1 MKLALRLIAVGI
13 VVLASLLYAG
23 AVQIGA
29 RNAAISSYLVGQ
41 DAVRLVERLDDVSA
55 AVATYYPSGKPD
67 ADRDSVQAIG
77 TALGRVD
84 ADAQASGLNDGIT
97 EPQIARLRR
106 AWSAA
111 LTRSPDPQLVR
122 STNEAMR
129 ESYQR
134 VGAIA
139 VMRGSA
145 TMADGALAEA
155 SLQALPVA
163 NAQFA
168 RLASILASAD
178 PANAVDDRFSR
189 NALVAIYADART
201 ARDVALDPRWFEGL
215 PDVVRAQADTTR
227 AATDAFLDLF
237 RAHISRGDAIRARAQ
252 LLAPV
257 TDASAKLAALEATL
271 LPLLDHRLAD
281 AEERARNEIALIV
294 GLLAAIIAVVALL
307 SLQVVRS
314 QIRSRRARAA
324 FQHQALH
331 DALTGLPNRRA
342 FTQAAAK
349 AVAAW
354 TPVNDRTS
362 WIISIDLDYF
372 KEVNDRYGH
381 QAGDEFL
388 VAASQRLHGATPL
401 GDVVA
406 RVGGDEF
413 AVLVHH
419 YDPDSTHAL
428 TVGEGICE
436 AFREPI
442 RLEGVEHRLA
452 ASVGIVAVDALHETV
467 DSLLRDAD
475 IAMYTAKEAGGDRVV
490 VFDEVLRQKIVDRA
504 ELASDLRAALARNA
518 GPRVVFQPILALDD
532 RTCHG
537 FEALV
542 RWRHPVRG
550 EIGASLLID
559 VAQEARLI
567 VPLGSRIVHEVCRHL
582 SEWREAGLSLDA
594 LSVHVNISP
603 MEAAHEGTY
612 ASIADAMAMWK
623 IPSQTLVI
631 EMTETASID
640 SMDTAG
646 RFMANLQTMGLRVC
660 LDDFGTGYSSLRHLN
675 DFQIDAIKIDRSFVV
690 SAANDP
696 AKIPIVAGI
705 IALARGLNAEVIA
718 EGIETIEQRELIS
731 DLGCRLV
738 QGYLFA
744 RPMSADDAF
753 RFAQRTIA
761 PAEKI
766 S

>member
-1 MKLALRLIAVGI
+1 VKLALRLIAVGI

-23 AVQIGA
+23 AVQIGT
-29 RNAAISSYLVGQ
+29 RNAEIASYAVGG

-55 AVATYYPSGKPD
+55 ALAAYYPGGKRSALRD
-67 ADRDSVQAIG
+67 AAKPVEE
-77 TALGRVD
+77 ALARVD
-84 ADAQASGLNDGIT
+84 REAKTSALSDGVSLAQIEGL
-97 EPQIARLRR
+97 ER
-106 AWSAA
+106 AWSSEGS
-111 LTRSPDPQLVR
+111 SPNAGLVR
-122 STNEAMR
+122 ATNEAMR

-134 VGAIA
+134 VGTIA

-145 TMADGALAEA
+145 TTADGRLAEA
-155 SLQALPVA
+155 SLQALPAA

-168 RLASILASAD
+168 RLASTLA
-178 PANAVDDRFSR
+178 AVDPTSSGNDRFSR
-189 NALVAIYADART
+189 AAFAAIYADARAT
-201 ARDVALDPRWFEGL
+201 RDVALEPRWFEGL
-215 PDVVRAQADTTR
+215 PTVVRVQADEART
-227 AATDAFLDLF
+227 ATGSFLDLF
-237 RAHISRGDAIRARAQ
+237 RTHVAHGDVIRKRS
-252 LLAPV
+252 LLLPPV
-257 TDASAKLAALEATL
+257 TDAAAQLAALEATL
-271 LPLLDHRLAD
+271 LPLLDHRLSD
-281 AEERARNEIALIV
+281 AAERARDEIALII
-294 GLLAAIIAVVALL
+294 GLLAAIIAVVGLL

-349 AVAAW
+349 AVAGW
-354 TPVNDRTS
+354 TPVNDRTN

-388 VAASQRLHGATPL
+388 VAASRRLHGATPL
-401 GDVVA
+401 GDMVA

-419 YDPDSTHAL
+419 YDPDSAHAL
-428 TVGEGICE
+428 TVGEAICD
-436 AFREPI
+436 AFKEPI

-504 ELASDLRAALARNA
+504 ELASDLRAALARDA

-567 VPLGSRIVHEVCRHL
+567 VPLGRRIVHEVCRHL
-582 SEWREAGLSLDA
+582 SEWREAGLSLDT
-594 LSVHVNISP
+594 LSIHVNISP
-603 MEAAHEGTY
+603 MEAAHDGTY
-612 ASIADAMAMWK
+612 ASIAEAMQTFD
-623 IPSQTLVI
+623 IPVQTLVI

-640 SMDTAG
+640 SMDTAA
-646 RFMANLQTMGLRVC
+646 RFMANLHAMGLRVC

-718 EGIETIEQRELIS
+718 EGIETIEQRELIN
-731 DLGCRLV
+731 DLGCHLV

-761 PAEKI
+761 SVAKI

>member
-23 AVQIGA
+23 AVQIGT
-29 RNAAISSYLVGQ
+29 RNAEIGSYLVGQ
-41 DAVRLVERLDDVSA
+41 SAVRLVERLDDVSA
-55 AVATYYPSGKPD
+55 ALVAYD
-67 ADRDSVQAIG
+67 AGGRAAVDRDSAESIEA
-77 TALGRVD
+77 ALARVD
-84 ADAQASGLNDGIT
+84 QDAQTNGLNDGVS

-106 AWSAA
+106 DWAA
-111 LTRSPDPQLVR
+111 AETRAPDPTLVR
-122 STNEAMR
+122 TTNEAMR
-129 ESYQR
+129 ESYLR
-134 VGAIA
+134 VGTIA

-145 TMADGALAEA
+145 ANADGVLAEA

-168 RLASILASAD
+168 RLASILTAAD
-178 PANAVDDRFSR
+178 PARGGDDRFSR
-189 NALVAIYADART
+189 AALAAIYADART
-201 ARDVALDPRWFEGL
+201 ARDVALEPQWFEGL
-215 PDVVRAQADTTR
+215 PPAVRAQAEATR
-227 AATDAFLDLF
+227 AATGAFLDLF
-237 RAHISRGDAIRARAQ
+237 RSHMATGDAIRNRSL

-271 LPLLDHRLAD
+271 LPLLDHRLID
-281 AEERARNEIALIV
+281 ASERARDEIALIAV
-294 GLLAAIIAVVALL
+294 LIAAIIAVVVLL
-307 SLQVVRS
+307 SLQVVRT
-314 QIRSRRARAA
+314 QLRSRRARAA
-324 FQHQALH
+324 FQHQATH

-388 VAASQRLHGATPL
+388 VAASQRLHDATPI
-401 GDVVA
+401 GDLVA

-419 YDPDSTHAL
+419 YDPDSAHAL

-436 AFREPI
+436 AFKEPI
-442 RLEGVEHRLA
+442 RLQGVEHRLA
-452 ASVGIVAVDALHETV
+452 ASIGVVAVDALHETV

-475 IAMYTAKEAGGDRVV
+475 IAMYRAKEDGGDRVV
-490 VFDEVLRQKIVDRA
+490 VFDDVLRAAIIDRA
-504 ELASDLRAALARNA
+504 ELAADLRAALARDV
-518 GPRVVFQPILALDD
+518 GPRVVFQPILSLGV

-542 RWRHPVRG
+542 RWRHPARG
-550 EIGASLLID
+550 EIDASLLID

-567 VPLGSRIVHEVCRHL
+567 VPLGGRIVHEVCRHL
-582 SEWREAGLSLDA
+582 AEWREGGLA
-594 LSVHVNISP
+594 IENLSVHVNISP
-603 MEAAHEGTY
+603 MEAAHVGTY
-612 ASIADAMAMWK
+612 ASIADAMETWK
-623 IPSQTLVI
+623 IPPQTLMI

-640 SMDTAG
+640 SIDTAG
-646 RFMANLQTMGLRVC
+646 RFLAKLHAMGMRVC
-660 LDDFGTGYSSLRHLN
+660 LDDFGTGFSSLRHLN
-675 DFQIDAIKIDRSFVV
+675 DFHVDAIKIDRSFVV

-705 IALARGLNAEVIA
+705 IALAHGLNAEVIA
-718 EGIETIEQRELIS
+718 EGIETIEQRELITG
-731 DLGCRLV
+731 LGCKLV

-744 RPMSADDAF
+744 RPMPADDAF
-753 RFAQRTIA
+753 RFAQRTLA
-761 PAEKI
+761 PAEQA

>member
-1 MKLALRLIAVGI
+1 VKLALRLIAVGI

-23 AVQIGA
+23 AVQIST
-29 RNAAISSYLVGQ
+29 RNSEIASYAVGEN
-41 DAVRLVERLDDVSA
+41 AVRLVERLDDVSA
-55 AVATYYPSGKPD
+55 ALAAYHPRGT
-67 ADRDSVQAIG
+67 AAIDRSSAQSIEA
-77 TALGRVD
+77 ALGRVD
-84 ADAQASGLNDGIT
+84 QDAQINGLSDGVS
-97 EPQIARLRR
+97 EPQIALLRR
-106 AWSAA
+106 QWTRAESRAA
-111 LTRSPDPQLVR
+111 APALVR

-129 ESYQR
+129 ESYLR
-134 VGAIA
+134 VGTIA

-145 TMADGALAEA
+145 TNADGVLAEA

-168 RLASILASAD
+168 RLASILVAAD
-178 PANAVDDRFSR
+178 PARGGSDRFSR
-189 NALVAIYADART
+189 AALAAIYADART
-201 ARDVALDPRWFEGL
+201 AADVALEPHWFDEL
-215 PDVVRAQADTTR
+215 PPAVRAQADATR
-227 AATDAFLDLF
+227 AETLAFLELF
-237 RAHISRGDAIRARAQ
+237 RGHIVNGDAIRNRAQ

-257 TDASAKLAALEATL
+257 SGAAARLAGLEQTL
-271 LPLLDHRLAD
+271 LPLLDRRLVD
-281 AEERARNEIALIV
+281 ASERARNEVALIV
-294 GLLAAIIAVVALL
+294 GLIVAIIAVVALL

-314 QIRSRRARAA
+314 QFRSRRARAA

-388 VAASQRLHGATPL
+388 VAASQRLHDATPA
-401 GDVVA
+401 GDMVA

-428 TVGEGICE
+428 TIGEGICE
-436 AFREPI
+436 AFKAPI
-442 RLEGVEHRLA
+442 RLAGVEHRLA

-475 IAMYTAKEAGGDRVV
+475 IAMYRAKEDGGDRVV
-490 VFDEVLRQKIVDRA
+490 VFDDVLRAAIVDRA
-504 ELASDLRAALARNA
+504 ELASDLRAALARDG
-518 GPRVVFQPILALDD
+518 GPRVVFQPILSLDD

-542 RWRHPVRG
+542 RWRHPTRG
-550 EIGASLLID
+550 EIDASLLID

-567 VPLGSRIVHEVCRHL
+567 VPLGRRVVHEVCRHL
-582 SEWREAGLSLDA
+582 SEWREAGLA
-594 LSVHVNISP
+594 LENLAVHVNISP
-603 MEAAHEGTY
+603 MEATNAGTF
-612 ASIADAMAMWK
+612 ASIADALETWR
-623 IPSQTLVI
+623 IPAQTLVI

-640 SMDTAG
+640 SFETTG
-646 RFMANLQTMGLRVC
+646 RLLANLHAAGMRVC

-675 DFQIDAIKIDRSFVV
+675 DFQIDSIKIDRSFVV

-718 EGIETIEQRELIS
+718 EGIETIEQRELIN
-731 DLGCRLV
+731 DLGCHLV

-744 RPMSADDAF
+744 RPMPAGDAF
-753 RFAQRTIA
+753 RFAQRTLA
-761 PAEKI
+761 PART